1 MKTWDQV
8 KANSFTSAFQ
18 TIVTLPTNTRQQ
30 LLSVVLATLNSSKD
44 QLSYE
49 ETKYLINAIFNMNK
63 TSLPFA
69 EMGLFDS
76 FLQYQLAKFNEN
88 VKQDWFSLLHLVI
101 MMLKVNSDPRIRYQ
115 LRGTIQSLLK
125 LIAASDFT

>member
-1 MKTWDQV
+1 M
-8 KANSFTSAFQ
+8 
-18 TIVTLPTNTRQQ
+18 TLPTNTRQQ

-69 EMGLFDS
+69 EMGLFDA

-115 LRGTIQSLLK
+115 LRGTI
-125 LIAASDFT
+125 